1 MTRRSVVLA
10 SLAAALAAAPVSAQL
25 PTGMLVVGVHAKL
38 PDSLKNMPV
47 PGGTS
52 IDLEFTVM
60 SDGHRVA
67 VELAPGAGLI
77 AAMPMLSGIRVHAM
91 YAMGVDSLHAGV
103 VLPPALAGGTPGYR
117 VDVSLKMLDS
127 LRRAGSHLLDSLG
140 TKLADSVGKMLP
152 HPTYRSLGTSATVA
166 GIRCE
171 EWQTIVAKDTMETC
185 VIPTPLMLH
194 MMQEYVKNALGA
206 QRLIDQV
213 PGLSEAARQ
222 AYGGREMT
230 SIRTTNARTGLRV
243 ELVSF
248 TSTPPD
254 AARFDLP
261 PGLLPMPGKS
271 GSKPAGG
278 GTGLDL
284 R

>member
-1 MTRRSVVLA
+1 MTRRSAVLA
-10 SLAAALAAAPVSAQL
+10 SLAAAIAAAPVSAQL
-25 PTGMLVVGVHAKL
+25 PTGMLVVGIHAKL

-47 PGGTS
+47 PGGTA

-60 SDGHRVA
+60 SDGRRVA
-67 VELAPGAGLI
+67 VEMSPGAGLV
-77 AAMPMLSGIRVHAM
+77 AAMPMISGIRIHAM
-91 YAMGVDSLHAGV
+91 YALGVDSLHAGV
-103 VLPPALAGGTPGYR
+103 ILPPALAGGTPGYR

-127 LRRAGSHLLDSLG
+127 LRRVGSHLLDSLG

-152 HPTYRSLGTSATVA
+152 HPTYRSLGTTATVA

-171 EWQTIVAKDTMETC
+171 EWQTIVAKDTIETC

-213 PGLSEAARQ
+213 PGLSDAARQ

-230 SIRTTNARTGLRV
+230 SIRTTSARTGLRV

-261 PGLLPMPGKS
+261 PGLLPMPGAP

-278 GTGLDL
+278 GNGIEL

>member
-1 MTRRSVVLA
+1 MKRRSVVLA
-10 SLAAALAAAPVSAQL
+10 SLAAIVAALPASAQL
-25 PTGMLVVGVHAKL
+25 PTGMLVMGIHAKL

-67 VELAPGAGLI
+67 VEIAPGAGLVG
-77 AAMPMLSGIRVHAM
+77 AMPMLQGIKVHAM
-91 YAMGVDSLHAGV
+91 YALGVDSLHAGV
-103 VLPPALAGGTPGYR
+103 MLPPALAGGAPGYR
-117 VDVSLKMLDS
+117 VDVSLKTVDS
-127 LRRAGSHLLDSLG
+127 LRRASSHLLDSFG

-152 HPTYRSLGTSATVA
+152 HPTYHSVGTTATVA

-171 EWQTIVAKDTMETC
+171 EWQTIVAKDTIETC
-185 VIPTPLMLH
+185 VIPTPPMLH

-206 QRLIDQV
+206 HRLIDQV
-213 PGLSEAARQ
+213 PGLSDAARQ

-230 SIRTTNARTGLRV
+230 SIRTTNARTGLRL

-248 TSTPPD
+248 TSAAPD

-261 PGLLPMPGKS
+261 PNLQPFPGGIGTKPPGGS
-271 GSKPAGG
+271 G
-278 GTGLDL
+278 TNNHW
-284 R
+284 